1 MGVNSWIPLLLPKK
15 RDIMLAQRS
24 YSYMSDSEIIRSLKP
39 FFEKKQEVFHAFL
52 FGSFAGVH
60 PPPSSDVDIGV
71 LYRAVPNLHMIH
83 DLAETL
89 SSFLRKEIDLVVLND
104 ASPVL
109 KMQVL
114 KRGLLLYARNKKQ
127 LHQFFVE
134 TVNQYDDLKR
144 IRKNCEDSILRRRI
158 YAG

>member
-1 MGVNSWIPLLLPKK
+1 
-15 RDIMLAQRS
+15 MLAQRS
-24 YSYMSDSEIIRSLKP
+24 FLYMSNSEIIRSLKP
-39 FFEKKQEVFHAFL
+39 FFEKKQEVLLAFL
-52 FGSFAGVH
+52 FGSFAGRR
-60 PPPSSDVDIGV
+60 PRPSSDVDIGI
-71 LYRAVPNLHMIH
+71 LFGAVPNWYRIH
-83 DLAETL
+83 DLAEVL
-89 SSFLRKEIDLVVLND
+89 SSLLRKEIDLVVLND

-114 KRGLLLYARNKKQ
+114 KKGLLLYARNKKQ

-144 IRKNCEDSILRRRI
+144 IRKNCEDRILRGRI

>member
-1 MGVNSWIPLLLPKK
+1 M
-15 RDIMLAQRS
+15 
-24 YSYMSDSEIIRSLKP
+24 
-39 FFEKKQEVFHAFL
+39 
-52 FGSFAGVH
+52 
-60 PPPSSDVDIGV
+60 
-71 LYRAVPNLHMIH
+71 
-83 DLAETL
+83 
-89 SSFLRKEIDLVVLND
+89 LND

-114 KRGLLLYARNKKQ
+114 KKGLLLYARNKKQ

-144 IRKNCEDSILRRRI
+144 IRKNCEDSILRGRI

>member
-1 MGVNSWIPLLLPKK
+1 MFV
-15 RDIMLAQRS
+15 QRS
-24 YSYMSDSEIIRSLKP
+24 CSYISNSEIIRSLEL
-39 FFEKKQEVFHAFL
+39 FFEKKPEILLAFL

-71 LYRAVPNLHMIH
+71 LYRAVPNHHMIH
-83 DLAETL
+83 DLADTL
-89 SSFLRKEIDLVVLND
+89 SSLLQKEIDLVVLND

-114 KRGLLLYARNKKQ
+114 KKGLLLYARNKKR
-127 LHQFFVE
+127 LHQFFIE

-144 IRKNCEDSILRRRI
+144 IRKNCEDSILRGRI